1 MSSVFLIIARHSSS
15 SVRCEHRTVTLDAT
29 IQKLFASH
37 FAVSKLNTRLM
48 ACPRRWRSKSSWRHV
63 AAEFDKPAASGN
75 TVDISIALAW
85 R

>member
-1 MSSVFLIIARHSSS
+1 
-15 SVRCEHRTVTLDAT
+15 
-29 IQKLFASH
+29 
-37 FAVSKLNTRLM
+37 M

-63 AAEFDKPAASGN
+63 AAELDKPAASGN